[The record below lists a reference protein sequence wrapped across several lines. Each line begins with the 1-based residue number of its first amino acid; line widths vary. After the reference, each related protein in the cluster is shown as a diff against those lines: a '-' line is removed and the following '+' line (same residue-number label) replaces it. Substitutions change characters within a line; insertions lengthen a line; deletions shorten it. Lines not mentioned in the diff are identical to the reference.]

1 MINRELTLDMGDIID
16 SVASDIQSGA
26 SVTLTGYGTSMK
38 PLIAQGVDKIV
49 LKKRPC
55 DKKIKVGEIYL
66 YRRLNGK
73 YAIHRVYKRN
83 KASVCMVG
91 DSQLMLEDGIP
102 NGNLIAKVVQIIKP
116 DRIIQ
121 TEKTSFLLYYTVRM
135 RYRQYCHRY
144 KWLGD
149 IHKIFR
155 KVKRKIK
162 NLIEKVKQ

>member
-1 MINRELTLDMGDIID
+1 MNSREITLDMGDIID
-16 SVASDIQSGA
+16 SVVSDVESGA

-38 PLIAQGVDKIV
+38 PLILEGVDKIV
-49 LKKRPC
+49 LKKISR
-55 DKKIKVGEIYL
+55 DKKIRVGEIYL

-73 YAIHRVYKRN
+73 YAIHRVYKCN
-83 KASVCMVG
+83 KDYVCMLG

-102 NGNLIAKVVQIIKP
+102 KENLIAKVVQIIKP

-149 IHKIFR
+149 IHKIF
-155 KVKRKIK
+155 KKIKRKFK
-162 NLIEKVKQ
+162 NLIEKVKK